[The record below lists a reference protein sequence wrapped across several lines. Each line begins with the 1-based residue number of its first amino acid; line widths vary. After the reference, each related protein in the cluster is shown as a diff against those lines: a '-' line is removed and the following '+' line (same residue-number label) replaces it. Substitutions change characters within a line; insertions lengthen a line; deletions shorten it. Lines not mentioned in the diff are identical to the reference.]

1 MIRRLL
7 NTTAFRLSLVYAL
20 LFSLVAA
27 IAMVSVYWV
36 VERHI
41 IQQTDAQ
48 LHLQADVLL
57 NRYGISDNDALFRDI
72 LRRNQR
78 INNAPG
84 ERFYYYEVFPSRRYD
99 ISSTFGAEYSSD
111 DGRQFFATLPLNEA
125 INFSLLKD
133 QQQPARIMIRQLAN
147 NHQLLVATDV
157 SQQLALLDKV
167 FNSMLLAVTVIF
179 LLAVLGGGLMGYSVL
194 RRIDSVRQTAGEII
208 NGDLSQRMTVTGRND
223 EFDRLSVVL
232 NSMLQ
237 RIEQLMQ
244 AMHEVTDNL
253 AHDLR
258 NPLNRL
264 RNRLE
269 ANQFRDPET
278 TDFQQLNQDALQDID
293 DLIKT
298 FNALLSIAQ
307 VESGV
312 QRDDWTEVDISQLI
326 NDLGELYEVV
336 AEEKSITFSHH
347 SDDELVLYGNRQL
360 LAQALT
366 NLLDNAVK
374 YTPENGHIEL
384 QAESTADGLQII
396 VADSGIGI
404 PAEKHQQVF
413 ERFVRLE
420 EARSSP
426 GNGLGLSLV
435 KAVTELHDASIT
447 MTDNQPGLKIS
458 IQFKRPLVR
467 KNLPPKHTPI

>member
-20 LFSLVAA
+20 LFSIVSAVA
-27 IAMVSVYWV
+27 MMSVYWV
-36 VERHI
+36 VEENI
-41 IQQTDAQ
+41 IHQTDAQ
-48 LHLQADVLL
+48 LQLQADVLL
-57 NRYGISDNDALFRDI
+57 NRYGTRNNEALLGDI
-72 LRRNQR
+72 MRRNQLNTSDPDR
-78 INNAPG
+78 
-84 ERFYYYEVFPSRRYD
+84 RFYYYELRRHGKD
-99 ISSTFGAEYSSD
+99 ISFETEYSTHNGS
-111 DGRQFFATLPLNEA
+111 QLFTTLPLNEA
-125 INFSLLKD
+125 INYSLLKD
-133 QQQPARIMIRQLAN
+133 PKQPARIMVRLLPDN
-147 NHQLLVATDV
+147 YQLLVATDI
-157 SQQLALLDKV
+157 SAQNALLDKV
-167 FNSMLLAVTVIF
+167 FNSIVLAIAGIVTLAVI
-179 LLAVLGGGLMGYSVL
+179 GGGLMGYSVL
-194 RRIDSVRQTAGEII
+194 RRIDRVRQTVGEII
-208 NGDLSQRMTVTGRND
+208 NGDLSQRMYVTSRND
-223 EFDRLSVVL
+223 EFDRLSIVL
-232 NSMLQ
+232 NSMLK

-244 AMHEVTDNL
+244 AMREVTDNL

-269 ANQFRDPET
+269 ANQFRDPAS
-278 TDFQQLNQDALQDID
+278 TDFQQLNQDAMQDVD

-312 QRDDWTEVDISQLI
+312 QRDDWKDVNITQLI

-336 AEEKSITFSHH
+336 AEEKNISFSHH
-347 SDDELVLYGNRQL
+347 SEEQLVVHGNRQL

-374 YTPENGHIEL
+374 YTPENGRIEL
-384 QAESTADGLQII
+384 LAENTTEGINIL

-404 PAEKHQQVF
+404 PADKHKQVF

-420 EARSSP
+420 EARSTA

-435 KAVTELHDASIT
+435 KAVTDLHGATIT
-447 MTDNQPGLKIS
+447 LTDNQPGLKIS
-458 IQFKRPLVR
+458 IKFTNYRL
-467 KNLPPKHTPI
+467 